1 MHMDLVFIVGGL
13 LLMLIGIIGSI
24 LPVLPGVPISWLGL
38 LTLHFAPSIPFDSLF
53 LTVTGIVALIIYIL
67 DYIIPAM
74 GTKKFGGSKAGMWG
88 TTIGL
93 IVGLFAPIPF
103 GVLIGPFVGAWIGES
118 LVNKTESP
126 QALKAAFGSFL
137 GFLGSTFMKFIATMA
152 YLGLFIFKVIEYWE
166 VLF

>member
-38 LTLHFAPSIPFDSLF
+38 LTLHFAPSVPFDSLF
-53 LTVTGIVALIIYIL
+53 LTVTGIVALIIYVL

-118 LVNKTESP
+118 LVNKTERP

>member
-1 MHMDLVFIVGGL
+1 MDLVFIVGGL

-53 LTVTGIVALIIYIL
+53 LTVTGIIALIIYIL

-74 GTKKFGGSKAGMWG
+74 GTKKFCGSKSGMWG

-93 IVGLFAPIPF
+93 IVGLFATIPYA
-103 GVLIGPFVGAWIGES
+103 VIIWPFVGSWIGE
-118 LVNKTESP
+118 
-126 QALKAAFGSFL
+126 
-137 GFLGSTFMKFIATMA
+137 
-152 YLGLFIFKVIEYWE
+152 
-166 VLF
+166 